1 VDSSRA
7 RERSHAGTWLS
18 INRLIG
24 YLLSRVTTVVVCQV
38 HALFLQELLLTDG
51 GTDDGPRRRLHRRV
65 AVNAA
70 GIFPS

>member
-1 VDSSRA
+1 MDSSRA

-24 YLLSRVTTVVVCQV
+24 YLLSRVTTVVVGQV
-38 HALFLQELLLTDG
+38 HAFFLEELLLTDG
-51 GTDDGPRRRLHRRV
+51 GTDDPRRQLHRRV
-65 AVNAA
+65 AVTAA

>member
-1 VDSSRA
+1 MDSSRA

-24 YLLSRVTTVVVCQV
+24 YLLSRVTTVVVGQV
-38 HALFLQELLLTDG
+38 HAFFLEELLLTDG
-51 GTDDGPRRRLHRRV
+51 GTDDDPRRQLHRRV
-65 AVNAA
+65 AVTAA